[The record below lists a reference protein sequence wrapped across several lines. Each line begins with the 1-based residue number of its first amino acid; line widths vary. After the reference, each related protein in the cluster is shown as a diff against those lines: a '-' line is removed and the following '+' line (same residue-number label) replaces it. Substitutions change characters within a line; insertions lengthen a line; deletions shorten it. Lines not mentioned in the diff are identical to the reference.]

1 MYMMNNFVLIMNMN
15 IPKIMTDRQALGVDD
30 IWVLARTVGVDYIW
44 AAASAGVEE
53 IWALE
58 KKAYKK

>member
-1 MYMMNNFVLIMNMN
+1 MN